1 MKALCPY
8 CEKETDLE
16 IVRCEEE
23 AIVRGEKIRVNNEY
37 LKCLECGGDFYDP
50 KSPRDHLDEAYRE
63 YRRRHNMLQPEEIKN
78 LRSEY
83 GLTQG
88 EISKLLGWGAATISR
103 YENGALQDEAH
114 DKQLQLITEPANLS
128 LLLDKTP
135 EALAPGK
142 RERLIESL
150 KEADFRSCSFD
161 NFFNEHLGGYEAS
174 RLSGFKKLDLN
185 KLYAAI
191 LYLCKGGITETAL
204 NKLLFYADFK
214 HFKEY
219 ATSITGSRYAH
230 LPYGFVLNDYA
241 LIFGALVRDGAI
253 EEDEVFYRKYP
264 YPVKILKTKIRP
276 DLDIFEPSELKTL
289 AEIKEHLGGW
299 SAKKLTYFSHKEK
312 GYVDTGDGEIIAYE
326 YAKALQI

>member
-23 AIVRGEKIRVNNEY
+23 VIVRGEKIRVHNEY
-37 LKCLECGGDFYDP
+37 FKCLECGGDFYDP
-50 KSPRDHLDEAYRE
+50 KSPRDHLGEAYRE
-63 YRRRHNMLQPEEIKN
+63 YRRRHNLLQPEEIKN

-83 GLTQG
+83 GLTQA
-88 EISKLLGWGAATISR
+88 ELSKLLGWGAATISR

-114 DKQLQLITEPANLS
+114 DKQLQLIAVPANLS

-135 EALAPGK
+135 GAMLPSK

-150 KEADFRSCSFD
+150 KEPDFRPCPFE
-161 NFFNEHLGGYEAS
+161 NFINEHLGDYEAS
-174 RLSGFKKLDLN
+174 WLSGFKKLDLN

-191 LYLCKGGITETAL
+191 IYLCKGGITETAL

-214 HFKEY
+214 HFKEN
-219 ATSITGSRYAH
+219 ATSITGARYAH

-253 EEDEVFYRKYP
+253 EEDEVFYGE
-264 YPVKILKTKIRP
+264 YPVKILKPKIRP
-276 DLDIFEPSELKTL
+276 GLDIFEPSELKIL
-289 AEIKEHLGGW
+289 AEIKERLGAW
-299 SAKKLTYFSHKEK
+299 NAKKLTDFSHKEK
-312 GYVDTGDGEIIAYE
+312 GYVDTRDGEIITYE
-326 YAKALQI
+326 YANALQI

>member
-88 EISKLLGWGAATISR
+88 ELSKLLGWGAATISR

-191 LYLCKGGITETAL
+191 IYLCKGSITETAL

-219 ATSITGSRYAH
+219 ATSITGARYAH

-253 EEDEVFYRKYP
+253 EEDEVFHWK
-264 YPVKILKTKIRP
+264 YPVKILKPKIRP
-276 DLDIFEPSELKTL
+276 DLDIFEPSELKIL

-299 SAKKLTYFSHKEK
+299 SAKKLTDFSHKEK

>member
-1 MKALCPY
+1 MKGLCPY

-23 AIVRGEKIRVNNEY
+23 VIVRGEKIRVHNEY
-37 LKCLECGGDFYDP
+37 FKCLECGGDFYDP
-50 KSPRDHLDEAYRE
+50 KSPRDHLDDAYRE
-63 YRRRHNMLQPEEIKN
+63 YRRRHKLLQPEEIKN

-83 GLTQG
+83 GLTQA
-88 EISKLLGWGAATISR
+88 ELSKLLGWGAATISR

-114 DKQLQLITEPANLS
+114 DKQIQLIAEPANLS

-135 EALAPGK
+135 GAMLPSK

-150 KEADFRSCSFD
+150 KEGDFRSCSFE
-161 NFFNEHLGGYEAS
+161 NFFNEHLADYGPS
-174 RLSGFKKLDLN
+174 WLSGFKKLDLN

-219 ATSITGSRYAH
+219 ATSITGARYAH
-230 LPYGFVLNDYA
+230 LPYGFALNDYA
-241 LIFGALVRDGAI
+241 LIFGTLVRDGAI
-253 EEDEVFYRKYP
+253 EEDEVFHGE
-264 YPVKILKTKIRP
+264 YPVKILKPKIRP
-276 DLDIFEPSELKTL
+276 DLVIFEPSELKIL
-289 AEIKEHLGGW
+289 AEIKEHLGRW
-299 SAKKLTYFSHKEK
+299 SAKKLTDFSHKEE
-312 GYVDTGDGEIIAYE
+312 GYVDTKDGEIITYE